1 MKFVPVDAGSECW
14 LGHVGLVVLVCTWF
28 ALPVVLLEDAGG
40 VGFGAVHGAVPF
52 AGASHVRLG
61 QAAVVDEHA
70 LERGVEPSPEAVAV
84 AWHGALR
91 GQCGVEETKER
102 AVFEEAFKPEIG
114 AAQWQVGPPPSA
126 CARGGPGIVGMVLGV
141 RAFCFASM
149 SFQQA
154 HQYFSAVWAD
164 GFPRSRHHAVSDVR

>member
-70 LERGVEPSPEAVAV
+70 LERGVEPSFETVAV
-84 AWHGALR
+84 ARHGTGG
-91 GQCGVEETKER
+91 GQCGIEETEKR
-102 AVFEEAFKPEIG
+102 AVLEQAFEP
-114 AAQWQVGPPPSA
+114 
-126 CARGGPGIVGMVLGV
+126 
-141 RAFCFASM
+141 
-149 SFQQA
+149 
-154 HQYFSAVWAD
+154 
-164 GFPRSRHHAVSDVR
+164 